1 MLSITEPDPRP
12 DTFDVVVLGAGIS
25 GLVSASLLLK
35 QGYRNVLVVEEYA
48 HVGGNH
54 IDRSIGEYTFDIGSF
69 IFQDD
74 SPLLAHLP
82 ELLPLYVPINP
93 TWGRLNPQGVVTQY
107 PISIKDD
114 LIAAGPVE
122 WLRILSSVLFARIF
136 RRRLRN
142 ARDFAQYWIGARL
155 LRRSGLEN
163 YMRRFYGLPP
173 ESIDIKFAE
182 RRMLWIKEHASLRG
196 IFRRWL
202 MPAPKSAANQQL
214 ARPREGFSHLY
225 QAAVQRLERDGVTF
239 LLAAKMRGLQKKSD
253 VFFLETGHR
262 CIAANHVVSTI
273 PLERIQ
279 NLCGMSSGEPLRTV
293 TLISLFFSFSG
304 VRGFDQSILYNF
316 SHAGSWKRLTVYS
329 DFYGYSAGR
338 EFFAVEVNA
347 DHVSGSVATAEQ
359 DFRRHVSENGL
370 FAGDLK
376 LEGSHI
382 VSNAYPVYTDKA
394 DEQAAKAIAAL
405 RAIGIKSF
413 GRQGGFDYQPTA
425 RDSTLKAEA
434 ALRRA
439 ANDEFGKVGHLRHD
453 QGDEGGGPGG
463 QPSGGPASRP

>member
-1 MLSITEPDPRP
+1 MLKVTAANNSSRV
-12 DTFDVVVLGAGIS
+12 DTYDVIVLGAGIS
-25 GLVSASLLLK
+25 GLVSASILLK
-35 QGYRNVLVVEEYA
+35 QGYENVLVVDEYA
-48 HVGGNH
+48 HIGGNH

-93 TWGRLNPQGVVTQY
+93 SWGRLNPQGIVTQY

-155 LRRSGLEN
+155 LYRSGLGN
-163 YMRRFYGLPP
+163 YMKRFYGLPG
-173 ESIDIKFAE
+173 EKIDINFAE
-182 RRMLWIKEHASLRG
+182 KRMLWIKEHASPRG
-196 IFRRWL
+196 AFRRWV
-202 MPAPKSAANQQL
+202 MPAPKSAPNQQL
-214 ARPREGFSHLY
+214 ARPREGFAHLY
-225 QAAVQRLERDGVTF
+225 QGAVQRLERGGVTF
-239 LLAAKMRGLQKKSD
+239 QLGAKMQGLEKED
-253 VFFLETGHR
+253 GVFFLETGSR
-262 CIAANHVVSTI
+262 RVAASRVVSTI

-279 NLCGMSSGEPLRTV
+279 NLCGLPSDEKLQAV
-293 TLISLFFSFSG
+293 TLISLFFSFLG
-304 VRGFDQSILYNF
+304 DRGFKDSILYNF
-316 SHAGSWKRLTVYS
+316 SHTGSWKRLTVYS
-329 DFYGYSAGR
+329 DFYGKSGGR

-347 DHVSGSVATAEQ
+347 DHVSGSVETAEQ

-370 FAGDLK
+370 FVGDLK

-382 VSNAYPVYTDKA
+382 VSNAYPVYTEKA
-394 DEQAAKAIAAL
+394 DEQAARAIAAL
-405 RAIGIKSF
+405 RGFGIESF

-425 RDSTLKAEA
+425 RVSTLQVEA
-434 ALRRA
+434 ALGR
-439 ANDEFGKVGHLRHD
+439 
-453 QGDEGGGPGG
+453 
-463 QPSGGPASRP
+463 S